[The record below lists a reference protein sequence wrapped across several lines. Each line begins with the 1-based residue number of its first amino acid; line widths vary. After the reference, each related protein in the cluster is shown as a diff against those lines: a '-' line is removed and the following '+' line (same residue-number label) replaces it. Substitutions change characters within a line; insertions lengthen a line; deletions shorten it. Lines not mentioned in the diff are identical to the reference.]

1 MEAGAKRTLIAR
13 IAAGLGAIC
22 GIIGGLVGTTKEPWL
37 FTPRGW
43 GIGGILL
50 LLIAIF
56 LLLDGVVSFEKSD
69 PGQAARRTRVH

>member
-13 IAAGLGAIC
+13 IAAGLGVIC
-22 GIIGGLVGTTKEPWL
+22 GIIGGLAASTKDAWV

-69 PGQAARRTRVH
+69 PNQAAKRTRVH

>member
-1 MEAGAKRTLIAR
+1 MEAGAKRTVIAR
-13 IAAGLGAIC
+13 IAAGLGALC
-22 GIIGGLVGTTKEPWL
+22 GVMGGMAASTKDPWL
-37 FTPRGW
+37 FTPHGW

-69 PGQAARRTRVH
+69 PNQAARRSRVH

>member
-1 MEAGAKRTLIAR
+1 MEAGAKRTIIAR
-13 IAAGLGAIC
+13 IMAGLGTLC
-22 GIIGGLVGTTKEPWL
+22 GIFGGLAATTKDPWW

-69 PGQAARRTRVH
+69 SSQTPRRSPVH